1 MKTPL
6 HYQMTEYDCGPISMM
21 NAIIFLFDREQIPPD
36 LIRNI
41 MLYCLDGYGAEGA
54 PGRSGTT
61 RAAMMFLSNFLGS
74 FGRTGQLDLS
84 ARYLSGSCVRV
95 SQNSAIT
102 DCLRRGGA
110 VVVRLYLLD
119 DPHYILLTGVQGE
132 KLCAFDPYLP
142 EEPLPEKDIVMTDLA
157 VAVLV
162 DLLGVGSVQVSEDL
176 ALHDAGLFG
185 LGADEDGVGTGHDR
199 GVNGLLV
206 VEGDGNIVLLG
217 KVDQILASGGVA
229 EVDDDVILAGGEHNV
244 SLVVLG
250 SLVVVAVLHLEVD
263 GQALL
268 SADLLGVLVHGN
280 TDGGAV
286 GVGVLPDENADVQ
299 LGLALGSG
307 LGSGLFNGFSGF
319 GRFRGGLGSSR
330 GLGRGFSLFG
340 SAGYHGQN
348 HHHCKQH
355 SDDLFHV

>member
-1 MKTPL
+1 M
-6 HYQMTEYDCGPISMM
+6 
-21 NAIIFLFDREQIPPD
+21 
-36 LIRNI
+36 
-41 MLYCLDGYGAEGA
+41 
-54 PGRSGTT
+54 
-61 RAAMMFLSNFLGS
+61 
-74 FGRTGQLDLS
+74 
-84 ARYLSGSCVRV
+84 V
-95 SQNSAIT
+95 
-102 DCLRRGGA
+102 
-110 VVVRLYLLD
+110 
-119 DPHYILLTGVQGE
+119 
-132 KLCAFDPYLP
+132 
-142 EEPLPEKDIVMTDLA
+142 
-157 VAVLV
+157 
-162 DLLGVGSVQVSEDL
+162 
-176 ALHDAGLFG
+176 
-185 LGADEDGVGTGHDR
+185 
-199 GVNGLLV
+199 
-206 VEGDGNIVLLG
+206 
-217 KVDQILASGGVA
+217 
-229 EVDDDVILAGGEHNV
+229 LAGGEHNV

-299 LGLALGSG
+299 LGLALGSS
-307 LGSGLFNGFSGF
+307 LGSGLFDGFSGF